1 LAIAVRVWAV
11 HVQERALSLPN
22 GSVADLLL
30 RDLLSFVVFVT
41 ACCGKTV
48 LWRGKRFT
56 VGSDGKLTLLEG

>member
-1 LAIAVRVWAV
+1 LN
-11 HVQERALSLPN
+11 LPN
-22 GSVADLLL
+22 GSVVDLLL

-41 ACCGKTV
+41 ACCGNKV